1 MNIYSKYT
9 IILRVDNEYKYKKGN
24 AMNELK
30 QAFDILLN
38 NKEPKSGYSKGGE
51 KITLLDAAKPSNA
64 TINLGVGEY
73 SVFTEEDGAR
83 LLAEAESLG
92 LLKQRDFPD
101 FPYIKKQEPKGIR
114 WRVVYDNLSN
124 TDLSKIK
131 GTSLVTHGRES
142 AECYYAAEKSSL
154 VFKGLRGAVD
164 DVVIGIHGDLKAH
177 LSKGYNA
184 YVDIT
189 GTTVL
194 WTTVPNYFAM
204 RAWRSALS
212 NYHDE
217 VSQWVEIRR
226 MVVNAKEFHRAWQQ
240 DLLLSKLPFEWRVG
254 VKPTPVAKPTEN
266 DALVKKEVV
275 LTHLVFESNHYKD
288 GVLTN
293 KRNSFLCS
301 PKMIDSPQWNK
312 SAYEHELRIK
322 DVLIKKIAHEIT
334 CPECL
339 ERLSNMQ
346 KTK

>member
-1 MNIYSKYT
+1 
-9 IILRVDNEYKYKKGN
+9 
-24 AMNELK
+24 MNELE

-38 NKEPKSGYSKGGE
+38 NKEPRKTYIQGDE
-51 KITLLDAAKPSNA
+51 EVTLLDAVKPSNA
-64 TINLGVGEY
+64 TISLGIGDY
-73 SVFTEEDGAR
+73 AVFTEKDGAK

-101 FPYIKKQEPKGIR
+101 FPYVKKQEPKGIS
-114 WRVVYDNLSN
+114 WRVVYDNLSSA
-124 TDLSKIK
+124 DLSKIK
-131 GTSLVTHGRES
+131 GTSLVTHSRDG

-154 VFKGLRGAVD
+154 VFKALRGTVD
-164 DVVIGIHGDLKAH
+164 ETVIGIDGDLKAH

-194 WTTVPNYFAM
+194 WTTVPNYYAM

-254 VKPTPVAKPTEN
+254 VKPTRVAKPTDN

-275 LTHLVFESNHYKD
+275 LTHLVFERNYCKD

-312 SAYEHELRIK
+312 PAYEHELRIK
-322 DVLIKKIAHEIT
+322 DVVIKKIAHEIT